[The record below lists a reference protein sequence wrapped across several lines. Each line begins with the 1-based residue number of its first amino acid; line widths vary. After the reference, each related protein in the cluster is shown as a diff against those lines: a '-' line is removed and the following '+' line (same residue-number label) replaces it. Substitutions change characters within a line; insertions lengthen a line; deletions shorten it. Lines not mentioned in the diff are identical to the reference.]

1 MSTLNSDIT
10 ALQKL
15 KIPRYSSNPANGN
28 GRIYYNTTEQKLRYY
43 SNGWIETGAASTY
56 TDLLALNQT
65 FATLNYDSPADW
77 NTEITSLG
85 YTLLATPRY
94 GALAESLSG
103 TTNTPPTATGQFSR
117 TYWESNTNITRSF
130 GFDQSALNDRPWMAI
145 AIKDSTRYYGILY
158 MSFDT
163 DRPLLR
169 NFFVNSADL
178 KNLQVLV
185 INPNGTTVT
194 NTNTTRWTF
203 SDNQQA
209 GSTTGYQSTTRFSSD
224 DGLWGFN
231 LDGDAN
237 GDSPGPPLSS
247 ITGYGIQ
254 NYNAGD
260 TSYAT
265 VYWAG
270 TNSSSTYRA
279 YVFTSYA

>member
-28 GRIYYNTTEQKLRYY
+28 GRIYYNTTEKKLRYY
-43 SNGWIETGAASTY
+43 SNSWIETGAASTY

-65 FATLNYDSPADW
+65 FATLNYDSPSDW
-77 NTEITSLG
+77 NTAIAGLG

-94 GALAESLSG
+94 GALAEALQG
-103 TTNTPPTATGQFSR
+103 TTNTPPTSTGQFSR

-145 AIKDSTRYYGILY
+145 AIKDSSKYYGILY

-169 NFFVNSADL
+169 NFFVNSVDF
-178 KNLQVLV
+178 KNIQVLV
-185 INPNGTTVT
+185 INPDGTTVT
-194 NTNTTRWTF
+194 NTSTTRWTF
-203 SDNQQA
+203 SDAQQA
-209 GSTTGYQSTTRFSSD
+209 GSTTGYQSTTRLSQD
-224 DGLWGFN
+224 DGCWGFN
-231 LDGDAN
+231 LNGDAN
-237 GDSPGPPLSS
+237 GDTPGPPLSS

-265 VYWAG
+265 VYWGG
-270 TNSSSTYRA
+270 TTSSSTYRA